1 MDSMQSYFDFDLMTK
16 CGIPKINIAGTKEDW
31 EMIKKKANNFL
42 ELMPDLKL
50 WINHL
55 NETLQNFIDI
65 FDGKIDKSFWDSLY
79 KVSDESGGPY
89 VCGWILTLFPYLR
102 DNMINKYAWEK
113 HWKESRGMFDG
124 ITTSSFSY
132 KLSSVPFIW
141 NY

>member
-1 MDSMQSYFDFDLMTK
+1 
-16 CGIPKINIAGTKEDW
+16 
-31 EMIKKKANNFL
+31 
-42 ELMPDLKL
+42 
-50 WINHL
+50 
-55 NETLQNFIDI
+55 
-65 FDGKIDKSFWDSLY
+65 
-79 KVSDESGGPY
+79 

-141 NY
+141 NYLGKEIKMVFIGGMIGSYYDKVNGLNPTFGFAIVDDKKILDF